1 MIKSKHSGMVLD
13 IKGNEHGANIIQWP
27 PHGGDNQLW
36 RWNGF
41 SIVSKTGLALDVEG
55 GGTDRGAEVLGW
67 THHGGDNQKW
77 RIQGDKIISA
87 SNNMALDVEGESREA
102 GAKIVC
108 WPLKSE
114 FRTDNQSW
122 KLNYLY

>member
-41 SIVSKTGLALDVEG
+41 SIVSKSGLALDVEG

-77 RIQGDKIISA
+77 RIQGDKIISV

-114 FRTDNQSW
+114 FRTDN
-122 KLNYLY
+122 